1 MENITQMVMLSDA
14 SLVYYVIDFIIIM
27 GFMAILKFLAGSI
40 SDVSLKEILSK
51 QDNFAAGITMAG
63 AIIAIAILMMGVAS
77 GEAGHSYSNEATLM
91 IVYGVAAIAFM
102 WLTRKIFDRFI
113 LSKISIHNE
122 IINGNIAAGIIDA
135 FNMIASAIIIR
146 GAMTWVDGSTFLG
159 LLVVAIIFVL
169 SQIILLMAT
178 IYRSKVFDSRH
189 QASGRTL
196 QSELQSGNIALAI
209 RFSGHRLGLGLALT
223 AASGVVIYD
232 PQMLVSSI
240 IAWLLVAIGL
250 FLLQLLLAIILR
262 HIILSGVNVGEEVGE
277 QRNVAIGSIE
287 AAIYVGIGL
296 IFIGLLV

>member
-1 MENITQMVMLSDA
+1 MENITQMIMLSDA
-14 SLVYYVIDFIIIM
+14 SIVYYVIDFIIIM

-40 SDVSLKEILSK
+40 SDVSLKDILAK
-51 QDNFAAGITMAG
+51 QDNFSAGITMAG
-63 AIIAIAILMMGVAS
+63 AIIAVAILMMGVAA
-77 GEAGHSYSNEATLM
+77 GDAGHSYTNEITLM
-91 IVYGVAAIAFM
+91 VVYGVAAMVFM

-113 LSKISIHNE
+113 LSEISIHDE
-122 IINGNIAAGIIDA
+122 ILKGNAAAGITDA

-159 LLVVAIIFVL
+159 LVVVAIVFIL
-169 SQIILLMAT
+169 SQFILLFAT

-189 QASGRTL
+189 KSSGRSL

-232 PQMLVSSI
+232 PQLLVMSITAWLI
-240 IAWLLVAIGL
+240 IALML
-250 FLLQLLLAIILR
+250 FALQIILAIVLR